1 MKAFATYIWSDGT
14 TPTARLRSKI
24 RGVDVGH
31 QYKESGPTGGPPQ
44 FSIPKVEAFPVW
56 AFDGSS
62 TNQASGGDSD
72 LLLKPIK
79 VIADPTRNSTY
90 LVLCEV
96 FYPNKKAHES
106 NTRATLRQT
115 LQKIPVEAEP
125 WVGFEQEYTM
135 YSEGRPLGWPENGDP
150 PAQGPYYCSVGAETA
165 YGRPLSSAHMKACS
179 EANLSICGS
188 NAEVMIGQWEYQ
200 IGGPKVNLLTSCD
213 DLILSRWLLECLGEY
228 ASPSITISYD
238 PKPVKGDWNG
248 AGCHTNF
255 STSAMRSEGGLDLIK
270 DACESLGEDVE
281 ELLSNYGHDYESRLT
296 GAHETCRYDEF
307 KWGIGDRTASVRIPT
322 AVAMD
327 GYGYLEDR
335 RPNANCDPYQVC
347 NAILNRTKKH
357 ILSYNQSSN
366 LFNR

>member
-1 MKAFATYIWSDGT
+1 MKAFATYIWLDGT
-14 TPTARLRSKI
+14 KPTAQLRSKTKVVSI
-24 RGVDVGH
+24 SH
-31 QYKESGPTGGPPQ
+31 QNEEIEHTEALGQ
-44 FSIPKVEAFPVW
+44 FFIPRAEAFPTW

-62 TNQASGGDSD
+62 TNQASGADSD
-72 LLLKPIK
+72 RLLKPIRA
-79 VIADPTRNSTY
+79 VVDPTRGSSY

-96 FYPNKKAHES
+96 LYPNKKVHES
-106 NTRATLRQT
+106 NTRAALREM
-115 LQKIPVEAEP
+115 LQKIPAEAEP

-135 YSEGRPLGWPENGDP
+135 YSEGRPLGWPEDGEP
-150 PAQGPYYCSVGAETA
+150 PAQGPYYCSVGANVA
-165 YGRPLSSAHMKACS
+165 YGRHLARAHMQACA
-179 EANLSICGS
+179 EANLSLCGA

-200 IGGPKVNLLTSCD
+200 IGGVEVNLLTACD
-213 DLILSRWLLECLGEY
+213 DLILSRWLLQQLGEIV
-228 ASPSITISYD
+228 PPIITISYD
-238 PKPVKGDWNG
+238 PKPMKGDWNG

-255 STSAMRSEGGLDLIK
+255 STKAMRSEGGLDLIK
-270 DACESLGEDVE
+270 DCCEALGEDVE
-281 ELLSNYGHDYESRLT
+281 ELLLSYGHDYESRLT